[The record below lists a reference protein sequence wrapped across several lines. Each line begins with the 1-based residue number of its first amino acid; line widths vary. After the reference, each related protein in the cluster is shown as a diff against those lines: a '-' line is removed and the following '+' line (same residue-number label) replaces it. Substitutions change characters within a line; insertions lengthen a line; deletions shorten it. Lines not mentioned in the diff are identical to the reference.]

1 MEQRIKLFLYVL
13 IIIYAHI
20 DARPQSFY
28 EYDSDTINISY
39 VGKKTTCDIREI
51 KDTSIVKSFSIFKS
65 EDLKHLSKIPY
76 VEELY
81 ISNCDLKG
89 VDFSVLKTLKFLT
102 LVNVKNVNNSILSTI
117 KTDSLM
123 VFGILKSKVES
134 LEGITNN
141 QLNLVKLHISN
152 SVIKNDIDV
161 SRLSKLKIFSIYDVR
176 ISSFSCLSFNK
187 MLRTVI
193 IGNCKI
199 KHITKI
205 KFPKSLLN
213 LYLTNFD
220 FKHID
225 TSSFRLPD
233 LRRVSLE
240 YCKLKDFPYFLSQ
253 NTKIIDIEINFS
265 NIKKVQCDIKN
276 FVSLKAL
283 TMLGKKEVKLDNC
296 AYLFLK
302 ERGMFIPNYV
312 IEPEK
317 PR

>member
-1 MEQRIKLFLYVL
+1 MEQRIKLILYVL
-13 IIIYAHI
+13 IIIYTHI

-39 VGKKTTCDIREI
+39 VGKETTCDIREI
-51 KDTSIVKSFSIFKS
+51 KDTSIVKSFSISKS
-65 EDLKHLSKIPY
+65 EDLKYLSKIPQ

-81 ISNCDLKG
+81 ISKCDLKD

-102 LVNVKNVNNSILSTI
+102 FVNVKNMNNSILSTI
-117 KTDSLM
+117 KTNSLI
-123 VFGILKSKVES
+123 VFEILKSEVES

-141 QLNLVKLHISN
+141 QLNLVKLFISN

-161 SRLSKLKIFSIYDVR
+161 SRLSKLKIFVISNAR
-176 ISSFSCLSFNK
+176 ISSFPCLSFNK

-225 TSSFRLPD
+225 TLSLRLPD

-240 YCKLKDFPYFLSQ
+240 SCKLKDFPYFLSQ
-253 NTKIIDIEINFS
+253 NTNIIDIELKFN
-265 NIKKVQCDIKN
+265 NIKRVQCGITN
-276 FVSLKAL
+276 FVSLEAL
-283 TMLGKKEVKLDNC
+283 TILGEKEIRLDSC

-302 ERGMFIPNYV
+302 ERGLFIPNYV